1 MLSSKKGKERSEAAR
16 GMRLKSV
23 GAVSFEFLMWCAGC
37 LMYAIGVVIF
47 TTPMHFVTGG
57 VTGIAVIVHH
67 LIPAIPIGTFVFA
80 INIPL
85 FIVSWKVFG
94 MTFIMRTMVAT
105 GLLSGLI
112 DLTQYIGTKYDL
124 LFKGDEKL
132 VAAIFGGVLCG
143 AGLGIV
149 FSSGATTGGIDI
161 LARLLRL
168 KLPHISVGKLVLA
181 CDFIVVL
188 LNGVV
193 SKSIEN
199 VLYSLIIIFISS
211 QAVDYVV
218 SGKSH
223 SKMLLIMTKEPKSVC
238 KDIIQHCGRG
248 VSVIPARG
256 GYTGQEKEMLMCVV
270 RAHEVA
276 AVRKIVAKY
285 DDKPFIIITDSS
297 EVLGQ
302 GFKSHKDTL

>member
-1 MLSSKKGKERSEAAR
+1 MNTDKKKGFDVKAA
-16 GMRLKSV
+16 
-23 GAVSFEFLMWCAGC
+23 GALTVDFLMWCLGC
-37 LMYAIGVVIF
+37 FAYAVGVVIF
-47 TTPMHFVTGG
+47 TTPMHFVPGG
-57 VTGIAVIVHH
+57 LTGIAVIVHH
-67 LIPAIPIGTFVFA
+67 LIPAVPIGAFVFA
-80 INIPL
+80 ANIPL
-85 FIVSWKVFG
+85 FIISWKVFG
-94 MTFIMRTMVAT
+94 YKFIIRTMVAT
-105 GLLSGLI
+105 SLLSGII
-112 DLTQYIGTKYDL
+112 DLTQLVGERYDL
-124 LFKGDEKL
+124 LFSGDEKL

-149 FSSGATTGGIDI
+149 FSRGATTGGIDI
-161 LARLLRL
+161 LARLLRI

-181 CDFIVVL
+181 CDFIVVI
-188 LNGVV
+188 LNGIV

-218 SGKSH
+218 SGMSH
-223 SKMLLIMTKEPKSVC
+223 SKMMLIMTKDPETVC
-238 KDIIQHCGRG
+238 RDIIKLCGRG

-256 GYTGQEKEMLMCVV
+256 GYTGQEREMLMCVV

-276 AVRKIVAKY
+276 TVRKIVAKY

>member
-1 MLSSKKGKERSEAAR
+1 MDSKRTDGFNLKAAGSLAADFML
-16 GMRLKSV
+16 
-23 GAVSFEFLMWCAGC
+23 WCLGC
-37 LMYAIGVVIF
+37 LFYAVGVVIF

-57 VTGIAVIVHH
+57 LTGIAVIVHH
-67 LIPAIPIGTFVFA
+67 LIPAVPIGAFVFA
-80 INIPL
+80 VNIPL

-94 MTFIMRTMVAT
+94 YKFIIHTMVAT
-105 GLLSGLI
+105 SLLSGFL
-112 DLTQYIGTKYDL
+112 DLTQLVGEKYNL
-124 LFKGDEKL
+124 LFSGDEKL

-161 LARLLRL
+161 LARLLRI

-181 CDFIVVL
+181 CDFIVVI
-188 LNGVV
+188 LNGIV

-211 QAVDYVV
+211 QAVDYVI
-218 SGKSH
+218 SGMSH
-223 SKMLLIMTKEPKSVC
+223 SKMMLIMTKDPETVC
-238 KDIIQHCGRG
+238 KDIIQLCGRG

-276 AVRKIVAKY
+276 SVRKIVAKY

>member
-1 MLSSKKGKERSEAAR
+1 MDSKRTDGFNLKAAGSLAADFML
-16 GMRLKSV
+16 
-23 GAVSFEFLMWCAGC
+23 WCLGC
-37 LMYAIGVVIF
+37 LLYAVGVVIF

-57 VTGIAVIVHH
+57 LTGIAVIVHH
-67 LIPAIPIGTFVFA
+67 LIPAVPIGAFVFA
-80 INIPL
+80 VNIPL

-94 MTFIMRTMVAT
+94 YKFIIHTMVAT
-105 GLLSGLI
+105 SLLSGFL
-112 DLTQYIGTKYDL
+112 DLTQLVGEKYNL
-124 LFKGDEKL
+124 LFSGDEKL

-161 LARLLRL
+161 LARLLRI

-181 CDFIVVL
+181 CDFIVVI
-188 LNGVV
+188 LNGIV

-211 QAVDYVV
+211 QAVDYVI
-218 SGKSH
+218 SGMSH
-223 SKMLLIMTKEPKSVC
+223 SKMMLIMTKDPETVC
-238 KDIIQHCGRG
+238 KDIIQLCGRG

-276 AVRKIVAKY
+276 SVRKIVAKY

>member
-1 MLSSKKGKERSEAAR
+1 MNSERKKSFDLKAA
-16 GMRLKSV
+16 GTLT
-23 GAVSFEFLMWCAGC
+23 ADFLLWCLGC
-37 LMYAIGVVIF
+37 LLYSTGVVIF

-57 VTGIAVIVHH
+57 LTGIAVIVHH
-67 LIPAIPIGTFVFA
+67 LVPAVPIGAFVFVA
-80 INIPL
+80 NIPL
-85 FIVSWKVFG
+85 FIISWKVFG
-94 MTFIMRTMVAT
+94 YKFIIRTMVAT
-105 GLLSGLI
+105 SLLSGFI
-112 DLTQYIGTKYDL
+112 DLTQFIGEKYDL
-124 LFKGDEKL
+124 LFNGDEKL

-161 LARLLRL
+161 LARLLRI

-188 LNGVV
+188 LNGLV
-193 SKSIEN
+193 SKSIES

-218 SGKSH
+218 SGMSH
-223 SKMLLIMTKEPKSVC
+223 SKMLLIMTKDPEQVC
-238 KDIIQHCGRG
+238 RDIIKFCGRG
-248 VSVIPARG
+248 VSVIPVRG
-256 GYTGQEKEMLMCVV
+256 GYTGQEREMLMCVV

-276 AVRKIVAKY
+276 AVRKIVARY